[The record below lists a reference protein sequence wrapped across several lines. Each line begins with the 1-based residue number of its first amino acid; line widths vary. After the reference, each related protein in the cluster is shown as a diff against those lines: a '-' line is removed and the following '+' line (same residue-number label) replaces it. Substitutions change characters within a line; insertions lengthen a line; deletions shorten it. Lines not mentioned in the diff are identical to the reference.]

1 MANHP
6 DLRIPKSWVLSRLG
20 TFVEWKGR
28 TATLTN
34 MAQTQFKE
42 ALESAPGPAPD
53 AGGSEAQ
60 PKHAQQQP
68 LLAAFQRAEASE
80 RRVPDWT
87 HALSILESG
96 SDEAICGLAEAFE
109 AQLLARREALG
120 PLPAYL
126 VASLVERLA
135 DTLAASVPTRLALC
149 SMLAAACEHLVEAS
163 AAAARDAQS
172 TASQMAWAAA
182 RAGPAPAD
190 PHTTAAEPRLLAGLP
205 CASDEPPELRAL
217 ALRTLRALCACP
229 DAARLLRPLLEARGI
244 VLGA

>member
-1 MANHP
+1 MANHS

-28 TATLTN
+28 KATLTN

-53 AGGSEAQ
+53 AAGSEAQ
-60 PKHAQQQP
+60 PKHAAQQP

-80 RRVPDWT
+80 RRVPDWA

-172 TASQMAWAAA
+172 TASQMARGR
-182 RAGPAPAD
+182 RAPPPPASPPPRPGRGTASRPPPICPGGGPARGPR
-190 PHTTAAEPRLLAGLP
+190 PPTRTRPRLNRG
-205 CASDEPPELRAL
+205 CWR
-217 ALRTLRALCACP
+217 ACP
-229 DAARLLRPLLEARGI
+229 APPTSRQS
-244 VLGA
+244 